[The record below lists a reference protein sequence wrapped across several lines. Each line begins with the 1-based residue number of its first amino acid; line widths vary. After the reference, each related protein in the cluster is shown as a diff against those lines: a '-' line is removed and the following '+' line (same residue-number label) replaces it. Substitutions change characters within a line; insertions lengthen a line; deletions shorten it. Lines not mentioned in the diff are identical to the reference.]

1 MNIYKADF
9 YDNRSHYNGRCVFVF
24 TIIMGIIIIAM
35 IFYILLPTT
44 WSRYEKKFARLFSKE
59 RQ

>member
-1 MNIYKADF
+1 MTTDRIIMDV
-9 YDNRSHYNGRCVFVF
+9 VFVF

-35 IFYILLPTT
+35 MFYILLPTT
-44 WSRYEKKFARLFSKE
+44 WSRYEKKFARLFSKD